1 MNWLRRHTV
10 AIAIVLIAAAL
21 GVAAGSGFIGN
32 HFGSANSERR
42 KNDQLTDQVNA
53 LKTQLRQQNDFIG
66 VLGKHALTG
75 SFKGRSVLVITT
87 PEVSA
92 RDVTAVSD
100 RISEAGARVSGR
112 LQLTDALLAD
122 QQSAK
127 LDTIVDQSI
136 PPGAALRTELTDSGG
151 RLGDLL
157 GLLLQLNPKNSA
169 PQASD
174 AARDAALQ
182 TLQQGG
188 YVSFSGATVEP
199 AQFAVVVTGGRYAD
213 DSGARGQV
221 AARFGAGL
229 AGRGGGTVLAG
240 RTGSASGGSPVAVA
254 RRDLVGAPQ
263 LSTVDDVDELAGQ
276 IAVPLALVAE
286 STGTTGNYGTGP
298 GASAPA
304 PN

>member
-1 MNWLRRHTV
+1 MSWLRRHTV

-32 HFGSANSERR
+32 HFGSSNSERR
-42 KNDQLTDQVNA
+42 KNDQLTDQVKD
-53 LKTQLRQQNDFIG
+53 LKTQLRQRDDFIG
-66 VLGKHALTG
+66 VLGGRALAG

-87 PEVSA
+87 PEASA
-92 RDVTAVSD
+92 ADVAAVSD
-100 RISEAGARVSGR
+100 RIAETGAKVTGR
-112 LQLTDALLAD
+112 LQLTDALLTD

-157 GLLLQLNPKNSA
+157 GLLLQTPQA
-169 PQASD
+169 PQ

-188 YVSFSGATVEP
+188 FVAYSGPTVEP
-199 AQFAVVVTGGRYAD
+199 AQFAVMVTGGRYAD

-221 AARFGAGL
+221 AARFAAGL
-229 AGRGGGTVLAG
+229 AGRSAGTVLAG
-240 RTGSASGGSPVAVA
+240 RTGSADGGSPVAVA
-254 RRDLVGAPQ
+254 RRDLAATPH
-263 LSTVDDVDELAGQ
+263 LSTVDDVDQLPGQ
-276 IAVPLALVAE
+276 ITVPLALVAE
-286 STGTTGNYGTGP
+286 STGTTGDYGTGA

-304 PN
+304 PR